1 MKYLKIITTIILIT
15 LAILSSQ
22 NTQAQAVKFE
32 YDAAG
37 NMVKRMVNESIGG
50 GNCPIDITHSG
61 VLTGTTFGAS
71 NSIKSTAIIAANQ
84 NIVYNAEGFIELN
97 TGFLADAT
105 KPMVFLAQIEG
116 CEGLLR
122 EENVVEQTL
131 SIRNFPNPFTGETTI
146 EFELDEQSIVSLMVV
161 DVRGKVVATL
171 LNETNTYKGSHQ
183 TTFNAKGL
191 SHGIYY
197 CTLIAGD
204 KVETL
209 KMVIAK

>member
-1 MKYLKIITTIILIT
+1 MLISLST
-15 LAILSSQ
+15 LS
-22 NTQAQAVKFE
+22 TKAQAVMFE

-37 NMVKRMVNESIGG
+37 NMVKRMINESVGG

-61 VLTGTTFGAS
+61 VLTGTTFSVS

-84 NIVYNAEGFIELN
+84 NIVYNAGSFIELN
-97 TGFLADAT
+97 TGFLADAE

-122 EENVVEQTL
+122 EGNVVEQTL
-131 SIRNFPNPFTGETTI
+131 SIRNFPNPFTSETTI
-146 EFELDEQSIVSLMVV
+146 EFELSEQSIVSLMVV

-171 LNETNTYKGSHQ
+171 LNEANTYKGSHQ
-183 TTFNAKGL
+183 AIFNAKGL
-191 SHGIYY
+191 SQGIYY
-197 CTLIAGD
+197 CTLIAGK
-204 KVETL
+204 KVATQ